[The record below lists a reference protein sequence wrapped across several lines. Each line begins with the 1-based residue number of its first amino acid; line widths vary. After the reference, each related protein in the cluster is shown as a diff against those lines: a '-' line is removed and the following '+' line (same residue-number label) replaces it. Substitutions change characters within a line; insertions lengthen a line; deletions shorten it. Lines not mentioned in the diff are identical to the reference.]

1 MKVKSFA
8 IPSLVIL
15 LNLSILTVNAEENVT
30 RDTWHGLHEMMSS
43 EEFKA
48 TGLDKLST
56 EELQQLD
63 AWLIRFLAY
72 DSKQVIQSDE
82 KIQNLQ
88 KTPVRRRIAG
98 HFSGWSG
105 ATIFVLD
112 NGEVWKQ
119 RTTGSYAIA
128 MENPEVEIVR
138 NLFGFYELKIVKTG
152 SKIGV
157 TRVK

>member
-1 MKVKSFA
+1 MKVKSLA

-15 LNLSILTVNAEENVT
+15 LNLSILTVNAEEIVT

-43 EEFKA
+43 EEFRA
-48 TGLDKLST
+48 AGLDKLST

-72 DSKQVIQSDE
+72 DSEQVIQSDE

-105 ATIFVLD
+105 ETIFVLD

-119 RTTGSYAIA
+119 RLAGRYSVVLD
-128 MENPEVEIVR
+128 NPEVELVR
-138 NLFGFYELKIVKTG
+138 NIFGFYELKVVKTG

-157 TRVK
+157 IRIK